1 MFEKYNNLETYIPNN
16 LNYELNNVK
25 NYTCPYKI
33 DDNNQTRLGYFWHY
47 GDTIN
52 LQFDLV
58 GYITV
63 ETNSII
69 YTISN
74 ESPDENTVGNID
86 QKAYNITDLKSW
98 TCTAIIDNRY
108 IWAEDN
114 EFIYPDNGDTD
125 VYLSAKEYLQGKKLK
140 ISFYN
145 FRYEPFFEATLNADN
160 LVTLS
165 IDKELSEKFVKG
177 VYYLTLELY
186 DDIAN
191 TYISILHNEDCI
203 IEVR

>member
-1 MFEKYNNLETYIPNN
+1 MFEKYDNLATYIPNN

-33 DDNNQTRLGYFWHY
+33 DEANQTKLGYFWHY

-63 ETNSII
+63 ETDSII

-74 ESPDENTVGNID
+74 EMPDENTVGNID
-86 QKAYNITDLKSW
+86 QKAYNIVDLKSW
-98 TCTAIIDNRY
+98 TCKAIIDNRY
-108 IWAEDN
+108 IWEEDN
-114 EFIYPDNGDTD
+114 EFTYPVNGNTD

-145 FRYEPFFEATLNADN
+145 FRYEPFFETTLNADN

-186 DDIAN
+186 DNIAN
-191 TYISILHNEDCI
+191 TYISILHKEDCI
-203 IEVR
+203 IEVI